1 MCYFA
6 IGNSSVKVAVTRKR
20 PLLGLLVVAALAA
33 GLAGVF
39 HRSEDAQQEAGPLGP
54 PGNPSTLCLSVQPG
68 SPRDADTDVLH
79 PGRTCRAGVREAPTA
94 STSFACHCCA
104 PRSSSGTVAGFSCT
118 NE

>member
-1 MCYFA
+1 
-6 IGNSSVKVAVTRKR
+6 VTRKR

-68 SPRDADTDVLH
+68 HELTDGFQGFRNSGHSALITGQIILVPARNLEI
-79 PGRTCRAGVREAPTA
+79 AGAFVVPI
-94 STSFACHCCA
+94 
-104 PRSSSGTVAGFSCT
+104 SGTALTGACDGFPPPANQPCRR
-118 NE
+118 